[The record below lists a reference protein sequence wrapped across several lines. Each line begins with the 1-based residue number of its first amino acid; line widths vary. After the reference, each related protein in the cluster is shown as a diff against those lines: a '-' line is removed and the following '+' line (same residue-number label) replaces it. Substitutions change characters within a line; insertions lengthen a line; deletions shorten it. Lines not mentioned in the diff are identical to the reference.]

1 MTISTLLKASGR
13 LLTASLLWAA
23 FVLPTQACDLGSFS
37 YTAAPTKVIGKRTAG
52 AVLATFSS
60 THTIKGCTN
69 LSYGD
74 NGNFQ
79 SATFGSSE
87 GTYEKTDN
95 HWGWFDVKSSDFKNI
110 SYEFKGYLWNNSAR
124 QENIKFKVDVT
135 YDFFAKAGPGS
146 PCDIR
151 GYQVPEGTG
160 EYTASKILNIGW
172 SGNNSNPSTPCDGFT
187 VTQKFTMI
195 QTANA
200 LNFNTPTEFQWYY
213 TPHTMI
219 SISTYKVYLPGFNT
233 IFTLYPAP
241 TCTFTADSKNLH
253 VALDVLNV
261 NKVNPNDQS
270 TLLQPKKFSL
280 HLAGCSSK
288 DYFHPAN
295 LTWKFNNPNPNAL
308 NHLKNELADG
318 AKGIDMMVRAAPG
331 QKMLVDS
338 GQPYTDLSITHL
350 ETYRALANAV
360 DFSFDFDVG
369 YVANGE
375 ALKPG
380 GFSTTATVTID
391 YQ

>member
-1 MTISTLLKASGR
+1 M
-13 LLTASLLWAA
+13 
-23 FVLPTQACDLGSFS
+23 FVVPTQACELGPFF
-37 YTAAPTKVIGKRTAG
+37 YTASPTKVVGKRTAG

-60 THTIKGCTN
+60 SHTITGCTN

-87 GTYEKTDN
+87 GVYERTDN
-95 HWGWFDVKSSDFKNI
+95 HAGSFSASNNFKNI
-110 SYEFKGYLWNNSAR
+110 SYEFKGYLWNNNTI

-146 PCDIR
+146 ACDIT
-151 GYQVPEGTG
+151 GYQVPTGTG
-160 EYTASKILNIGW
+160 EFTAQDILNIGW
-172 SGNNSNPSTPCDGFT
+172 SGNNNNPSKPCDGFT

-195 QTANA
+195 QTANS
-200 LNFNTPTEFQWYY
+200 LNFNKPTEFQWFYV
-213 TPHTMI
+213 PHTMI

-233 IFTLYPAP
+233 VFTLYPAP
-241 TCTFTADSKNLH
+241 TCTFTADSKNLR
-253 VALDVLNV
+253 VALDVVNV
-261 NKVNPNDQS
+261 NRVNPNDQG

-295 LTWKFNNPNPNAL
+295 LTWKFNNPNLNAL
-308 NHLKNELADG
+308 NRLKNDQAEG
-318 AKGIDMMVRAAPG
+318 AKGIDMMVRAARG
-331 QKMLVDS
+331 QKMYVDS
-338 GQPYTDLSITHL
+338 GLPYTDMTISHL

-360 DFSFDFDVG
+360 NSTFDFEVG

-380 GFSTTATVTID
+380 AFSTTATVTID